1 MTASSTGGIHVRE
14 TVGSVRRSRFLV
26 AAVPALA
33 HHSFAAEYD
42 DKKPVLIK
50 GLVTKIEWQN
60 PHIWFYV
67 DVKDASVTH
76 WQCEGGP
83 PNMLVRQGW
92 KKDSL
97 KPGDEVSVDGFR
109 AKDGS
114 NTANA
119 RLVTLTDGRKVF
131 AGSADDGG
139 PNSRNP

>member
-1 MTASSTGGIHVRE
+1 MKAQLAVCFAGFG
-14 TVGSVRRSRFLV
+14 LLM
-26 AAVPALA
+26 AAIPALA
-33 HHSFAAEYD
+33 HHSFSAEYD
-42 DKKPVLIK
+42 ATKPVSLK
-50 GLVTKIEWQN
+50 GTVTKMEWTN

-67 DVKDASVTH
+67 DVKDASGKVEH

-97 KPGDEVSVDGFR
+97 KPGDEVSVEGFR
-109 AKDGS
+109 AKDGT

-131 AGSADDGG
+131 AGSASDGG
-139 PNSRNP
+139 PGARQQ

>member
-1 MTASSTGGIHVRE
+1 VS
-14 TVGSVRRSRFLV
+14 
-26 AAVPALA
+26 
-33 HHSFAAEYD
+33 
-42 DKKPVLIK
+42 IK
-50 GLVTKIEWQN
+50 GTVTKVEWAN

-67 DVKDASVTH
+67 DVKDAAGKVEH

-97 KPGDEVSVDGFR
+97 KPGDEVSVEGFR

-114 NTANA
+114 TTANS
-119 RLVTLTDGRKVF
+119 RSVTLTDGRKVF

-139 PNSRNP
+139 PKAREQ

>member
-1 MTASSTGGIHVRE
+1 MKALGLAL
-14 TVGSVRRSRFLV
+14 LV
-26 AAVPALA
+26 AAMPLLA

-42 DKKPVLIK
+42 DKKPVSLK
-50 GLVTKIEWQN
+50 GTVTKVEWAN

-67 DVKDASVTH
+67 DVKDAAGKVEH

-97 KPGDEVSVDGFR
+97 KPGDEVSVEGFR

-114 NTANA
+114 CHA
-119 RLVTLTDGRKVF
+119 DGWTQSLCRV
-131 AGSADDGG
+131 GG
-139 PNSRNP
+139 

>member
-1 MTASSTGGIHVRE
+1 LKTKLAVSLAGLGM
-14 TVGSVRRSRFLV
+14 LL
-26 AAVPALA
+26 AALPALA

-42 DKKPVLIK
+42 DKKPVAVK

-67 DVKDASVTH
+67 DAKDASGNVAH
-76 WQCEGGP
+76 WQFEGGP

-119 RLVTLTDGRKVF
+119 RMVTLTGGRKVF

-139 PNSRNP
+139 PNAKNP

>member
-1 MTASSTGGIHVRE
+1 MKTKLAVSMAGLGM
-14 TVGSVRRSRFLV
+14 LL
-26 AAVPALA
+26 AALPALA

-42 DKKPVLIK
+42 DKKPVVVK
-50 GLVTKIEWQN
+50 GQVTKVEWQN
-60 PHIWFYV
+60 PHIWVYV
-67 DVKDASVTH
+67 DAKDANGNVIH
-76 WQCEGGP
+76 WQFEGGP

-97 KPGDEVSVDGFR
+97 KPGDEVSIDGFR

-139 PNSRNP
+139 PNVKNP